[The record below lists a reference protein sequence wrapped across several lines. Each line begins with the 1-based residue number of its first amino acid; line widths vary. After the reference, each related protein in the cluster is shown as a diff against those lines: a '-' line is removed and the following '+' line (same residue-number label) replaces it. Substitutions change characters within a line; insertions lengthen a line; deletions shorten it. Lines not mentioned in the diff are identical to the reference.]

1 MAGNARRFDEPDAG
15 GKDLEREAS
24 GVGRPGSPPAL
35 PDAALRIEQ
44 TPGYRA
50 RVEAVYRQYDID
62 HGHGASRKPER
73 ETAIFAMRHSEAED
87 RHRHPAGPGS
97 RTNGRTRLA
106 EAADGSAS
114 AARAGSGQDGRD
126 GTLQSAFDKFGP

>member
-1 MAGNARRFDEPDAG
+1 MAGNARRFDDPDAN

-44 TPGYRA
+44 TLGYRV

-62 HGHGASRKPER
+62 HGHSTCQVIRASPRCGSFR
-73 ETAIFAMRHSEAED
+73 T
-87 RHRHPAGPGS
+87 GPKENSFMPMLIRCVCLVLRLRRIRRSS
-97 RTNGRTRLA
+97 RR
-106 EAADGSAS
+106 
-114 AARAGSGQDGRD
+114 
-126 GTLQSAFDKFGP
+126 P